1 MINPST
7 NGWIDK
13 FFAQQQPLPLP
24 VVIYSKEFYLNVRN
38 TGFIYGH
45 TVEFDVD
52 KPINTKGW
60 TTQEITKVALLNT
73 LYGVFGLITHDG
85 NPKDFIE
92 KANGFYKQMNPEG
105 FNLLKKMLP
114 EASASH
120 RLEEMID
127 ERVQTNDNIISK
139 NFSHILTNAL
149 LFMDVLAFRQY
160 LLHKEIPVN

>member
-13 FFAQQQPLPLP
+13 FFAQQQPLALP

-60 TTQEITKVALLNT
+60 TTQEITKIALLNT
-73 LYGVFGLITHDG
+73 LYGVFGLITHEG
-85 NPKDFIE
+85 TPKDFIE

-114 EASASH
+114 E
-120 RLEEMID
+120 R
-127 ERVQTNDNIISK
+127 QYYQQK
-139 NFSHILTNAL
+139 FFSHSDQRA
-149 LFMDVLAFRQY
+149 AFYGCLGISSVFVTQGN
-160 LLHKEIPVN
+160 PG